1 MARTPKKQ
9 PTLLTKRL
17 RLRPF
22 RGSDLPAMHQLYG
35 DADNLRYWSV
45 EASPNLAHTRKSLRW
60 HLAYRPQHY
69 VMWAI
74 EERAARKG
82 DGRGAIGMI
91 NYHRRDLREKRV
103 DVGWLMLPQ
112 HQGKGYAAEAG
123 RALLRFTDTQEAI
136 EFQAGDGRLHAEA
149 ADIKGKGPKVD
160 ATSAT
165 WLGLM
170 AGTLKPWLA
179 FTRGMVIARA
189 GLTELRWLQQVA
201 ERLQKAYEH

>member
-9 PTLLTKRL
+9 PTLLPTRL

-22 RGSDLPAMHQLYG
+22 RGSDLTTWNQLYG
-35 DADNLRYWSV
+35 DAFNVRYWSF
-45 EASPNLAHTRKSLRW
+45 ESSPILAHTRKSLRW
-60 HLAYRPQHY
+60 HLFYRPQHY

-123 RALLRFTDTQEAI
+123 RTLLRY
-136 EFQAGDGRLHAEA
+136 L
-149 ADIKGKGPKVD
+149 
-160 ATSAT
+160 
-165 WLGLM
+165 
-170 AGTLKPWLA
+170 
-179 FTRGMVIARA
+179 
-189 GLTELRWLQQVA
+189 
-201 ERLQKAYEH
+201 